1 MLQGMCFPQK
11 GVEGVSSVLIL
22 MHLQLAQN
30 LFRDVRLDGIA
41 AAKLV
46 CCQGWN
52 HFNPAIM
59 EHWLETRGFG
69 SSLSLSISSKT
80 HCAFQSAPGF
90 PNMAA
95 AADPTPRLLAIFRPL
110 LLGGTSG
117 YEFDF
122 SDLLKSRFF
131 PLCSWLP
138 NSQEVCCHAS

>member
-1 MLQGMCFPQK
+1 M
-11 GVEGVSSVLIL
+11 LIL

-30 LFRDVRLDGIA
+30 FFRDVKLDGIA

-52 HFNPAIM
+52 HFYPAIM

-69 SSLSLSISSKT
+69 SSLSLSIKNSLRIPIRTWIPKHGGSRPPST
-80 HCAFQSAPGF
+80 PAGNFSATVAGH
-90 PNMAA
+90 
-95 AADPTPRLLAIFRPL
+95 
-110 LLGGTSG
+110 TSG

-131 PLCSWLP
+131 PLNTWLL
-138 NSQEVCCHAS
+138 NFQEVCCHASYLKP